1 MPDSGSGAGR
11 LRGTPADKER
21 QERTG
26 DHVPN
31 QTALASFED
40 VNTYP
45 PAAPP
50 NVFRQAAIDVI
61 FGQVWTRPGLSRRQ
75 RRWVSLSAAGMAGTE
90 VGISVH
96 VYGALNSG
104 DISVAEM
111 GEFLLHFACYAG
123 WPQANPLDATF
134 REAQTRLAAE
144 RGAAPDSAPGPAFA
158 GLAEAPLEAL
168 AGPAADTRAE
178 VLGPAGGPA
187 PHGTPVSDLLA
198 GGLEYGQVWSRPQL
212 ARADRRLITITVLAR
227 QGYAAELRAHLAAA
241 VDSGDLSVAALR
253 EVALHAGVYAGVMTG
268 RAIDEAVSAVAA
280 AARLPAGG
288 GHGQRARPAGP
299 VSAWPPAG

>member
-1 MPDSGSGAGR
+1 MPD
-11 LRGTPADKER
+11 
-21 QERTG
+21 
-26 DHVPN
+26 
-31 QTALASFED
+31 QTALASFES

-75 RRWVSLSAAGMAGTE
+75 RRWVSLSAAGMAGTQ

-134 REAQTRLAAE
+134 REAQMRIAAE
-144 RGAAPDSAPGPAFA
+144 RGETSGTAPGPEPGPAFDP
-158 GLAEAPLEAL
+158 LAPAPLEEL
-168 AGPAADTRAE
+168 AAPGAGIRAA
-178 VLGPAGGPA
+178 VLGPAGDPA
-187 PHGTPVSDLLA
+187 PLGTPVSELLA
-198 GGLEYGQVWSRPQL
+198 GGFEYGQVWARPQL
-212 ARADRRLITITVLAR
+212 PRADRRLITITVLAK
-227 QGYAAELRAHLAAA
+227 QGYLAELRAHLAAA
-241 VDSGDLSVAALR
+241 VDSGDLDVTALR
-253 EVALHAGVYAGVMTG
+253 EVALHAGLYAGVMTG
-268 RAIDEAVSAVAA
+268 RAIDQAISDVAA
-280 AARLPAGG
+280 APR
-288 GHGQRARPAGP
+288 
-299 VSAWPPAG
+299 